1 APETA
6 EQLGV
11 RAGAQVRVR
20 APAGAAELPAA
31 VDPQVPA
38 RTVWIPAALD
48 GRAALGPPFGAV
60 TVEAL

>member
-1 APETA
+1 M
-6 EQLGV
+6 